1 MSNCNKGNITSNNE
15 HLKITDSV
23 PFLVHAQKAE
33 ASIIVRNNNRSL
45 LSNSDRSQILQ
56 MAHLKYSK
64 VNIMRLLVHLECNFE
79 LALDSG
85 YLFLY
90 SRKHLEQVTDLTNG
104 SCTTIS

>member
-1 MSNCNKGNITSNNE
+1 M
-15 HLKITDSV
+15 KITDSA
-23 PFLVHAQKAE
+23 PLLLHAQKAE

-64 VNIMRLLVHLECNFE
+64 GYIMRLFVHIECNFE
-79 LALDSG
+79 PVSDSG
-85 YLFLY
+85 YLFLF